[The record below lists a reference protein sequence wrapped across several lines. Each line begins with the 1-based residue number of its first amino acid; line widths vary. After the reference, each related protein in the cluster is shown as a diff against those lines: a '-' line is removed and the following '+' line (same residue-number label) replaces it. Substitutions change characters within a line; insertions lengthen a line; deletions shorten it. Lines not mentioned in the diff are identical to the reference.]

1 MMWDLASPRTVGKER
16 ERERRKEGRKKER
29 KKGGEKGKKKGAF
42 YVLVSEITHYH
53 FHHILSL
60 EPSH

>member
-16 ERERRKEGRKKER
+16 ERERRKEGRKKR